1 VSSILQRF
9 SAADFLGAE
18 NPSRILKKAI
28 RTQEGLLGFAGDSRD
43 PIDSSS

>member
-18 NPSRILKKAI
+18 NPSRILKKGDPDA
-28 RTQEGLLGFAGDSRD
+28 RSLLRFAGDSRD